1 MKKYFLI
8 FFCFF
13 FCEVLLAKNKP
24 TSHLKGCSFNIDNN
38 YLNKN

>member
-8 FFCFF
+8 FFFVFF
-13 FCEVLLAKNKP
+13 SSEVLLAKNKP

-38 YLNKN
+38 Y